1 MENAVSVSQVNRY
14 IKLLMDC
21 DTFLEDIWIKGE
33 ISNFKHHYTGHM
45 YFTLK
50 DEESLIKCVMFKGQ
64 NANIKFMPQNGMKVV
79 IRARVSVF
87 ERDGQYQCY
96 VKEIIEYGV
105 GNLHVEFERLKKKL
119 SEKGYFEK
127 EGKKKIPYMPK
138 NIVVLTSKT
147 GAVIRDILNVLGR
160 RYPNFRLK
168 LLPIPV
174 QGKNAAP
181 LIARAITLANE
192 KKLGDVI
199 ILARGGGS
207 LEELWAFNEEVVAD
221 SIFSSQIPIISAI
234 GHETDFTISD
244 FVADLRAPTPSA
256 AAELVMPEKM
266 QVKNNIDVLNVR
278 MRNAILNRI
287 NAQKDKLNN
296 IKNRK
301 VLKGPFDIIYQYRLQ
316 LDVLNKYL
324 EKNEKEYLKK
334 KRIDLKTLIG
344 KVNALS
350 PLAVLARGYSILKEE
365 DTNKIVTSVNSVR
378 QNSKVVVTLKDGE
391 LMCDVRKIVVK
402 GGKG

>member
-1 MENAVSVSQVNRY
+1 
-14 IKLLMDC
+14 
-21 DTFLEDIWIKGE
+21 
-33 ISNFKHHYTGHM
+33 
-45 YFTLK
+45 
-50 DEESLIKCVMFKGQ
+50 
-64 NANIKFMPQNGMKVV
+64 
-79 IRARVSVF
+79 
-87 ERDGQYQCY
+87 
-96 VKEIIEYGV
+96 
-105 GNLHVEFERLKKKL
+105 
-119 SEKGYFEK
+119 
-127 EGKKKIPYMPK
+127 MPK